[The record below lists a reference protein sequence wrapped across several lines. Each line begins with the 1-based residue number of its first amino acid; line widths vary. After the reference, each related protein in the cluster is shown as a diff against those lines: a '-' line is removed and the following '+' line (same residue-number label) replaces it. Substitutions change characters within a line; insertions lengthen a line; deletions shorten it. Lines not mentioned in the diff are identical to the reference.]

1 MATELAVPPTRLS
14 SAILCASDCAKV
26 TVASDIRIT
35 DNTKRW
41 DFIRCV
47 STYAKRRQLTRPL
60 QLKAVGGTAVSY
72 TGHAADSPQFIGVN
86 VKIVDDLFGE
96 VESQDFSEN

>member
-1 MATELAVPPTRLS
+1 MMFTFRFGGLYTVRL
-14 SAILCASDCAKV
+14 
-26 TVASDIRIT
+26 
-35 DNTKRW
+35 
-41 DFIRCV
+41 
-47 STYAKRRQLTRPL
+47 YARKRRQLTRPL

-86 VKIVDDLFGE
+86 VKIVHDVFGE